1 MRKSSTFFKRA
12 LAHLRV
18 FVIMVSVLMPI
29 LAFSQITIN
38 TSTTTATV
46 NSSGDPVIVS
56 GSGYLK
62 SGDINNWLGDG
73 ISVIV
78 QTSGDI
84 TVSESITKSGGGN
97 CYLTLK
103 ANGSIWTT
111 DNKTISS
118 SSGALSLVFWA
129 DADGGGAGSGT
140 IDLQC
145 DITTNGGGVWM
156 GGGDGSA
163 SWTPYSGASALT
175 VGDGSATGLV
185 NKNGI
190 DFYGEATIATG
201 AGNVSI
207 NGEYSLGTVGGTG
220 FSSFDNTKINT
231 TTGNVEITGI
241 NNNNQNVGVW
251 TRTAITTSSGNISM
265 TGSGYNW
272 EWGGLNSDW
281 GLMLYS
287 SSGNITLDGTNNHP
301 SGPSIRF
308 GNHTNLGEV
317 GMVGYN
323 NSDIP
328 SSTSDVIFRGD
339 RFVLGTS
346 SINTSGTFTIEPKS
360 ASFPS
365 AFTWPSNLS
374 LVSTVSGLTIGKSTN
389 TANVTLG
396 NALTIAGPITVY
408 GGDISVN
415 ADLTTTYSSGTG
427 ALLKASGSIMQA
439 AGVDVTTG
447 GGSVIFWADAD
458 ANSDGMV
465 FLNTISITT
474 NGGHLWMGGGAA
486 SGTSWNG
493 LTVGNGYAVGNGT
506 MSSGIGIYAST
517 ITTSGGNMAMYG
529 KAGELALALVLPAN
543 TDGIRLNGGNSVNSG
558 TGTIYWKGIAQ
569 TAAGGGTSANGI
581 ELSSDESD
589 LIKSENTTADAIYM
603 YGESAN
609 ATALNA
615 WGIYSWDNTIEATGA
630 GGGITL
636 EGKGYKHNGVTIT
649 SGGSLLA
656 ASGPITL
663 NGLGHGTG
671 YYAVQIDGNV
681 GSKDGSDVTS
691 SSSQIVVN
699 GDNFTGS
706 GTINTSGTFTIEPKS
721 NSFESSFSWPSNLQ
735 LASTVSG
742 LTIGKDGNT
751 ADISLATA
759 LDIAGPL
766 SLYGGTVTA
775 SSNTTCTNL
784 VVNTGTTLNFDY
796 GSSLITNGTIT
807 NNGTINISH
816 FVAIDNKW
824 HLISMPNNS
833 TTANTF
839 LDMYLQSWDEEN
851 KEWVD
856 ITNAAETL
864 TPVKGYSLWCGDSK
878 GPGTTFTYSGTPNTG
893 NQPISLLYH
902 DNSEQNDGANLVGNP
917 YPSYLDWDEV
927 NGYGTKY
934 TWNGADYDERTKA
947 GAGEGSRYVAPMEGF
962 FVVTG
967 SSGNTFTLTNAMRTH
982 NSAKKEASTLSNGI
996 VLSANSQNYSDALYI
1011 VFDESANENFELPRD
1026 AWKFISG
1033 TTGICQIWS
1042 QCPDGNLAVDVR
1054 PETESIQLGFANN
1067 EAGTYSI
1074 GIQEIA
1080 DISTA
1085 ILEDTKLNIFHDL
1098 SEGAY
1103 SFDWRLNDDETRFK
1117 LHLSTTAVSEING
1130 SAVQAYVAGGNI
1142 IIQSNQQLQRILL
1155 TDITGRTLG
1164 VWEHTETIPAPKT
1177 AGVYLVTVAS
1187 GNQMLTKKIII
1198 E

>member
-1 MRKSSTFFKRA
+1 MKTKKNPRFIKSLIIFIFLSLIQHSIIA
-12 LAHLRV
+12 
-18 FVIMVSVLMPI
+18 
-29 LAFSQITIN
+29 QITIN
-38 TSTTTATV
+38 SNTTTATV
-46 NSSGDPVIVS
+46 NASGDPVIVS

-62 SGDINNWLGDG
+62 NSDINIWLGDG

-78 QTSGDI
+78 QSSGDI
-84 TVSESITKSGGGN
+84 SVSESITKSGGGN

-111 DNKTISS
+111 DNKTIGS

-207 NGEYSLGTVGGTG
+207 NGEYSYGTVGGTG

-231 TTGNVEITGI
+231 TTGNVEIIGI
-241 NNNNQNVGVW
+241 NNNNKNVGVW

-265 TGSGYNW
+265 TGSGYSN

-281 GLMLYS
+281 GLMLYT

-339 RFVLGTS
+339 SFVLGTS

-408 GGDISVN
+408 GGNISVN
-415 ADLTTTYSSGTG
+415 ADMTTTYNSATG
-427 ALLKASGSIMQA
+427 VLLKASGSIMQE
-439 AGVDVTTG
+439 AGADVITG
-447 GGSVIFWADAD
+447 GGSVIFWADTDAD
-458 ANSDGMV
+458 SDGMIYS
-465 FLNTISITT
+465 NSMTITT

-506 MSSGIGIYAST
+506 MSSGIGINAST

-529 KAGELALALVLPAN
+529 KGRAGGGAGFTGN
-543 TDGIRLNGGNSVNSG
+543 TDGIRLEGVNSINSG

-569 TAAGGGTSANGI
+569 TGGNTSANGI
-581 ELSSDESD
+581 ELSTSGGSV
-589 LIKSENTTADAIYM
+589 IKSENTTADAIYM

-615 WGIYSWDNTIEATGA
+615 WGIYSWANTIEATGA

-636 EGKGYKHNGVTIT
+636 EGKGYKHNGVTII
-649 SGGSLLA
+649 SGGSVLA

-681 GSKDGSDVTS
+681 GSKAGSDVTS
-691 SSSQIVVN
+691 SSSQIVVD
-699 GDNFTGS
+699 GDSFTGS
-706 GTINTSGTFTIEPKS
+706 GTI
-721 NSFESSFSWPSNLQ
+721 
-735 LASTVSG
+735 ST
-742 LTIGKDGNT
+742 TN
-751 ADISLATA
+751 SLAFNLSGSSTFSGIITEPSLELQGTGIFTVGSTGTLTCDA
-759 LDIAGPL
+759 LTVGSSATL
-766 SLYGGTVTA
+766 SLNSGA
-775 SSNTTCTNL
+775 
-784 VVNTGTTLNFDY
+784 
-796 GSSLITNGTIT
+796 SLITNGSIT
-807 NNGTINISH
+807 NNGTISVSRTISEE
-816 FVAIDNKW
+816 VW
-824 HLISMPNNS
+824 HLISSPITHAVSGMFEGDYMQYWTES
-833 TTANTF
+833 TATWT
-839 LDMYLQSWDEEN
+839 
-851 KEWVD
+851 D
-856 ITNAAETL
+856 ITSL
-864 TPVKGYSLWCGDSK
+864 TDVMTPGQGYGLWATAGKS
-878 GPGTTFTYSGTPNTG
+878 GAHTYTFSGTPNTG
-893 NQPISLLYH
+893 NVAISYTASGTGGEY
-902 DNSEQNDGANLVGNP
+902 NKANLLGNP
-917 YPSYLDWDEV
+917 YPSSISWDDV
-927 NGYGTKY
+927 SY
-934 TWNGADYDERTKA
+934 TGAVYIWNGSGYNSYQQDDHFN
-947 GAGEGSRYVAPMEGF
+947 VPPMQGF
-962 FVVTG
+962 FIVPATAG
-967 SSGNTFTLTNAMRTH
+967 TFTFTNASRTHSGSGNFYKDQNIQESGIILMA
-982 NSAKKEASTLSNGI
+982 SNG
-996 VLSANSQNYSDALYI
+996 SYSDKLRVRI
-1011 VFDESANENFELPRD
+1011 DEHAELDFEQPVD
-1026 AWKFISG
+1026 AWKLKTNTPGIS
-1033 TTGICQIWS
+1033 QLWS
-1042 QCPDGNLAVDVR
+1042 VCPDGDLSIDVR
-1054 PETESIQLGFANN
+1054 PFQQTIQLGFANDTP
-1067 EAGTYSI
+1067 GFYTI
-1074 GIQEIA
+1074 GISEIA
-1080 DISTA
+1080 DITTA
-1085 ILEDTKLNIFHDL
+1085 ILEDTKENIFHDL
-1098 SEGAY
+1098 TKGDYEFAWNPSDDEGRFVLHLGVTGIEQLTQPEKVLVYASGQVIYLKPMQGNTSGIFTLTDMSGRRIVQKELHLTGPTSVSLVATSGIYLASFTSEG
-1103 SFDWRLNDDETRFK
+1103 
-1117 LHLSTTAVSEING
+1117 STVVKKVIIN
-1130 SAVQAYVAGGNI
+1130 
-1142 IIQSNQQLQRILL
+1142 
-1155 TDITGRTLG
+1155 
-1164 VWEHTETIPAPKT
+1164 
-1177 AGVYLVTVAS
+1177 
-1187 GNQMLTKKIII
+1187 
-1198 E
+1198 

>member
-12 LAHLRV
+12 LAHLRA
-18 FVIMVSVLMPI
+18 FVIMTGVLIMPI
-29 LAFSQITIN
+29 LAFSQITISSNN
-38 TSTTTATV
+38 TSATV
-46 NSSGDPVIVS
+46 DQSGDPVTVT
-56 GSGYLK
+56 GSGDLK
-62 SGDINNWLGDG
+62 YSDLNTWLNSGK
-73 ISVIV
+73 SVEV

-84 TVSESITKSGGGN
+84 SVAYDISKTSGGD

-103 ANGSIWTT
+103 ANGSILFPA
-111 DNKTISS
+111 KKIISS
-118 SSGALSLVFWA
+118 TSGALSLVFWA
-129 DADGGGAGSGT
+129 DADDGGAGSGA
-140 IDLQC
+140 IQLYC

-156 GGGDGSA
+156 GGGDGTA
-163 SWTPYSGASALT
+163 LWVPYTGASDLT
-175 VGDGSATGLV
+175 VGDGPATGTAALNGV
-185 NKNGI
+185 NL
-190 DFYGEATIATG
+190 YPTTTITTG
-201 AGNVSI
+201 VGNISI
-207 NGEYSLGTVGGTG
+207 YGEYSYGTVGGTG
-220 FSSFDNTKINT
+220 FYSHDGSKINT
-231 TTGNVEITGI
+231 TSGNVEITGI
-241 NNNNQNVGVW
+241 NNNNQYVGVW

-265 TGSGYNW
+265 TGSGHNW

-301 SGPSIRF
+301 TGPSIRF

-323 NSDIP
+323 NSDIF
-328 SSTSDVIFRGD
+328 SSTSNVIFRGD

-346 SINTSGTFTIEPKS
+346 SINTSGTFTIEPTS

-374 LVSTVSGLTIGKSTN
+374 LV
-389 TANVTLG
+389 
-396 NALTIAGPITVY
+396 
-408 GGDISVN
+408 
-415 ADLTTTYSSGTG
+415 
-427 ALLKASGSIMQA
+427 
-439 AGVDVTTG
+439 
-447 GGSVIFWADAD
+447 
-458 ANSDGMV
+458 
-465 FLNTISITT
+465 
-474 NGGHLWMGGGAA
+474 
-486 SGTSWNG
+486 
-493 LTVGNGYAVGNGT
+493 
-506 MSSGIGIYAST
+506 
-517 ITTSGGNMAMYG
+517 
-529 KAGELALALVLPAN
+529 
-543 TDGIRLNGGNSVNSG
+543 
-558 TGTIYWKGIAQ
+558 
-569 TAAGGGTSANGI
+569 
-581 ELSSDESD
+581 
-589 LIKSENTTADAIYM
+589 
-603 YGESAN
+603 
-609 ATALNA
+609 
-615 WGIYSWDNTIEATGA
+615 
-630 GGGITL
+630 
-636 EGKGYKHNGVTIT
+636 
-649 SGGSLLA
+649 
-656 ASGPITL
+656 
-663 NGLGHGTG
+663 
-671 YYAVQIDGNV
+671 
-681 GSKDGSDVTS
+681 
-691 SSSQIVVN
+691 
-699 GDNFTGS
+699 
-706 GTINTSGTFTIEPKS
+706 
-721 NSFESSFSWPSNLQ
+721 
-735 LASTVSG
+735 STVSG

-934 TWNGADYDERTKA
+934 TWNGADYDERTEA
-947 GAGEGSRYVAPMEGF
+947 GTGDGSQYVAPTEGF

-967 SSGNTFTLTNAMRTH
+967 SSGNTFTLTNDMRTH
-982 NSAKKEASTLSNGI
+982 NSAKKEATALSNEV

-1011 VFDESANENFELPRD
+1011 VFNESANENFELPRD

-1074 GIQEIA
+1074 GIKEIA

-1117 LHLSTTAVSEING
+1117 LHLNTTAVQEING

-1142 IIQSNQQLQRILL
+1142 IIQSKSPAERITL

-1177 AGVYLVTVAS
+1177 AGVYLVTLAS

>member
-12 LAHLRV
+12 LAHLRA

-29 LAFSQITIN
+29 LTFSQITISSN
-38 TSTTTATV
+38 GTTATV
-46 NSSGDPVIVS
+46 DQTGDPVMVT
-56 GSGYLK
+56 GSGYLNYSNLNTWLNSGK
-62 SGDINNWLGDG
+62 S
-73 ISVIV
+73 VEV

-84 TVSESITKSGGGN
+84 SVAYDISKTSGGD

-103 ANGSIWTT
+103 ANGSILFPA
-111 DNKTISS
+111 KKIISS
-118 SSGALSLVFWA
+118 TSGALSLVFWA
-129 DADGGGAGSGT
+129 DADDGGAGSGA
-140 IDLQC
+140 IQLWC

-156 GGGDGSA
+156 GGGDGTTL
-163 SWTPYSGASALT
+163 WTPYTGASDLT
-175 VGDGSATGLV
+175 VGDGPATGTAALNGV
-185 NKNGI
+185 NL
-190 DFYGEATIATG
+190 YQTTTITTG

-207 NGEYSLGTVGGTG
+207 YGEYSYGTVGGTG
-220 FSSFDNTKINT
+220 FYSHDWSKINT
-231 TTGNVEITGI
+231 TSGNVEITGI
-241 NNNNQNVGVW
+241 NNNNQYVGVW
-251 TRTAITTSSGNISM
+251 NRTAITTSSGNISM

-301 SGPSIRF
+301 TGPSIRF
-308 GNHTNLGEV
+308 DGSGK
-317 GMVGYN
+317 VGY
-323 NSDIP
+323 DGTILT
-328 SSTSDVIFRGD
+328 SSTSNVIFRGD
-339 RFVLGTS
+339 RIVLGTS

-374 LVSTVSGLTIGKSTN
+374 LVSS
-389 TANVTLG
+389 
-396 NALTIAGPITVY
+396 
-408 GGDISVN
+408 
-415 ADLTTTYSSGTG
+415 
-427 ALLKASGSIMQA
+427 
-439 AGVDVTTG
+439 
-447 GGSVIFWADAD
+447 
-458 ANSDGMV
+458 
-465 FLNTISITT
+465 
-474 NGGHLWMGGGAA
+474 
-486 SGTSWNG
+486 
-493 LTVGNGYAVGNGT
+493 
-506 MSSGIGIYAST
+506 
-517 ITTSGGNMAMYG
+517 
-529 KAGELALALVLPAN
+529 
-543 TDGIRLNGGNSVNSG
+543 
-558 TGTIYWKGIAQ
+558 
-569 TAAGGGTSANGI
+569 
-581 ELSSDESD
+581 
-589 LIKSENTTADAIYM
+589 
-603 YGESAN
+603 
-609 ATALNA
+609 
-615 WGIYSWDNTIEATGA
+615 
-630 GGGITL
+630 
-636 EGKGYKHNGVTIT
+636 
-649 SGGSLLA
+649 
-656 ASGPITL
+656 
-663 NGLGHGTG
+663 
-671 YYAVQIDGNV
+671 
-681 GSKDGSDVTS
+681 
-691 SSSQIVVN
+691 
-699 GDNFTGS
+699 
-706 GTINTSGTFTIEPKS
+706 
-721 NSFESSFSWPSNLQ
+721 
-735 LASTVSG
+735 VSG

-839 LDMYLQSWDEEN
+839 YDMYLQSWNEAS

-902 DNSEQNDGANLVGNP
+902 DNSEQNDGTNLVGNP
-917 YPSYLDWDEV
+917 YPSYLDWNQV
-927 NGYGTKY
+927 SGYGTKY
-934 TWNGADYDERTKA
+934 TWNGADYDERTEA
-947 GAGEGSRYVAPMEGF
+947 GTGDGSRYVAPMEGF
-962 FVVTG
+962 FVVTNSNG
-967 SSGNTFTLTNAMRTH
+967 TEFTLTNAMRTH
-982 NSAKKEASTLSNGI
+982 NSAKKEASALSNGI

-1011 VFDESANENFELPRD
+1011 VFDEAANENFELPRD

-1033 TTGICQIWS
+1033 TTGICQIWT

-1054 PETESIQLGFANN
+1054 PQTESIQLGFTNN

-1074 GIQEIA
+1074 GIKEIA

-1117 LHLSTTAVSEING
+1117 LHLNTTAVQEING

-1142 IIQSNQQLQRILL
+1142 IIQSEQQPQRITL

-1177 AGVYLVTVAS
+1177 AGVYLVTLAS

>member
-12 LAHLRV
+12 LAHLRA
-18 FVIMVSVLMPI
+18 FVIMTGVLIMPI
-29 LAFSQITIN
+29 LAFSQITISSN
-38 TSTTTATV
+38 STTATV
-46 NSSGDPVIVS
+46 NLTGDHVTVT
-56 GSGYLK
+56 GSGNLNV
-62 SGDINNWLGDG
+62 SDLANWFGDG
-73 ISVIV
+73 ISVLV
-78 QTSGDI
+78 ETSGDI
-84 TVSESITKSGGGN
+84 SVTDNISKTSGGD

-103 ANGSIWTT
+103 ANGSILFPA
-111 DNKTISS
+111 KKIISNS
-118 SSGALSLVFWA
+118 SASGALSLVFWA
-129 DADGGGAGSGT
+129 DADDGGAGSGAVQ
-140 IDLQC
+140 LWC

-156 GGGDGSA
+156 GGGDGTTL
-163 SWTPYSGASALT
+163 WTPYTGASDLT
-175 VGDGSATGLV
+175 VGDGPATGTAALNGV
-185 NKNGI
+185 NL
-190 DFYGEATIATG
+190 YPTTTITTG

-207 NGEYSLGTVGGTG
+207 YGEYSYGTFGNTG
-220 FSSFDNTKINT
+220 FYGHDNTKINT
-231 TTGNVEITGI
+231 TSGNVEITGI
-241 NNNNQNVGVW
+241 NNNNQYVGVW

-301 SGPSIRF
+301 TGPSIRF
-308 GNHTNLGEV
+308 GGS
-317 GMVGYN
+317 GKVGY
-323 NSDIP
+323 DGTILT
-328 SSTSDVIFRGD
+328 SSTSNVIFRGD

-415 ADLTTTYSSGTG
+415 ADLTTTYNSATG

-439 AGVDVTTG
+439 AGADVTTG
-447 GGSVIFWADAD
+447 GGSVIFWADTDAD
-458 ANSDGMV
+458 SDGMIYS
-465 FLNTISITT
+465 NTMTITT

-486 SGTSWNG
+486 SSTSWNG

-506 MSSGIGIYAST
+506 MSSGIGINASS
-517 ITTSGGNMAMYG
+517 ITTAGGNIAMYG
-529 KAGELALALVLPAN
+529 KGRNGAGAGFTGN
-543 TDGIRLNGGNSVNSG
+543 TDGIRLEGVNTINSG
-558 TGTIYWKGIAQ
+558 TGTIYWKGIGQ
-569 TAAGGGTSANGI
+569 TGGNTSANGI
-581 ELSSDESD
+581 ELSTSGGSV
-589 LIKSENTTADAIYM
+589 IKSENTTADAIYM
-603 YGESAN
+603 YGESADAS
-609 ATALNA
+609 ATNA

-917 YPSYLDWDEV
+917 YPSYIDWDQV
-927 NGYGTKY
+927 SGYGSKY
-934 TWNGADYDERTKA
+934 TWNGADYDERTEA
-947 GAGEGSRYVAPMEGF
+947 GTGNGSRYVAPMEGF

-967 SSGNTFTLTNAMRTH
+967 SSGNTFMLTNDMRTH
-982 NSAKKEASTLSNGI
+982 NSAKKEASALSNGI

-1011 VFDESANENFELPRD
+1011 VFDQSANENFELPRD

-1054 PETESIQLGFANN
+1054 PETKSIQLGFANN

-1074 GIQEIA
+1074 GIQESA

-1117 LHLSTTAVSEING
+1117 LHLNTTAVQEING

-1142 IIQSNQQLQRILL
+1142 IIQSEQQPQRITL

-1177 AGVYLVTVAS
+1177 AGVYLVTLAS